1 MKNIIKLTL
10 VAVTTIAFTACGGG
24 GGGGSS
30 TGGSTGGTN
39 PTTSVMQLN
48 QAMAIEPG
56 DSIVNSSEDAV
67 VEIVIKGTNRVATLI
82 AGSASIKKQ

>member
-24 GGGGSS
+24 GGGGSP
-30 TGGSTGGTN
+30 TGASTGGTSS
-39 PTTSVMQLN
+39 TSVMQLN
-48 QAMAIEPG
+48 QAMAIGPG
-56 DSIVNSSEDAV
+56 DAIVNSSEDAV
-67 VEIVIKGTNRVATLI
+67 VEIVIQGTNRVATLI